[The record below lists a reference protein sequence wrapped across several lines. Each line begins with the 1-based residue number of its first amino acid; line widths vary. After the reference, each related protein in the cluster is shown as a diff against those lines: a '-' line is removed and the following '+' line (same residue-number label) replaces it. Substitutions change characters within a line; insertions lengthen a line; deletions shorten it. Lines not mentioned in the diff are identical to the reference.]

1 MKGLIITIFISIF
14 LTASLLYVWWTQ
26 HVKEAIEY
34 DKNTRWQWIHNSQEK
49 ILEILGKSVLKEKYC
64 EKEIKYS
71 IVYNGT
77 EIGIIKKKAD
87 LTMITLGEVKG
98 EKGTNP
104 KLKLLY
110 EEEEI
115 GYLYLNIIKS
125 FVRGGKN

>member
-1 MKGLIITIFISIF
+1 
-14 LTASLLYVWWTQ
+14 
-26 HVKEAIEY
+26 
-34 DKNTRWQWIHNSQEK
+34 
-49 ILEILGKSVLKEKYC
+49 
-64 EKEIKYS
+64 
-71 IVYNGT
+71 
-77 EIGIIKKKAD
+77 
-87 LTMITLGEVKG
+87 MITLGEVKG